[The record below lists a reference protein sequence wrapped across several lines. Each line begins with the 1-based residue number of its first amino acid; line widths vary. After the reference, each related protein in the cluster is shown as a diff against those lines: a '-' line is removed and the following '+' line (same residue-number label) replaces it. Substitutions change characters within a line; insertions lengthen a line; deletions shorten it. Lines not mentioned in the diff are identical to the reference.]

1 MWAPL
6 PEQLEKLPDLRD
18 LPMSEKMTIILFSGE
33 LDKALAAFTLAT
45 TAAASGME
53 VTIFFTFWGLNLLK
67 KSGFSLSRTQL
78 LMQKMLNLMNRG
90 LPLSRL
96 NMWGLGPWM
105 MRKLMKKT
113 KMASL
118 EDLMKTARAL
128 KVKYIAC
135 TTSCGVMGLSREQL
149 VDTVDDFTG
158 AATYLSIA
166 RDSKINLFI

>member
-1 MWAPL
+1 
-6 PEQLEKLPDLRD
+6 
-18 LPMSEKMTIILFSGE
+18 MSEKMTIILFSGE

-45 TAAASGME
+45 AAAASGME
-53 VTIFFTFWGLNLLK
+53 VNIFFTFWGLNLLK
-67 KSGFSLSRTQL
+67 KPRSTVSKGQL
-78 LMQKMLNLMNRG
+78 FFQKMLNLVNRG

-96 NMWGLGPWM
+96 NLFGLGPWM

-158 AATYLSIA
+158 AAAYLAIA

>member
-1 MWAPL
+1 MPV
-6 PEQLEKLPDLRD
+6 
-18 LPMSEKMTIILFSGE
+18 SEKMTIILFSGE

-67 KSGFSLSRTQL
+67 KSNFSLSKTQL

-90 LPLSRL
+90 FPLSRL
-96 NMWGLGPWM
+96 NMLGLGPWM
-105 MRKLMKKT
+105 MKKLMRKT
-113 KMASL
+113 GMASL
-118 EDLMKTARAL
+118 EDMMKTARAL
-128 KVKYIAC
+128 KVQYIAC
-135 TTSCGVMGLSREQL
+135 TTSCGVMGLGREQL